1 VTEDGIASA
10 SRIPS
15 GIRHRSS
22 HPRHG
27 ARSPW
32 HSWFVSTRGQPEEHQ
47 PSAAIACALGEA
59 DLSNRQNRWLQ
70 LGQRATTD
78 VVTTANGLRLL
89 FRVAPGVEE
98 ELRQLA
104 ELERDCCAF
113 AEWSVHARGEELAL
127 DVTADSEE
135 GIAAVQA
142 MFDKLRSALATT
154 G

>member
-27 ARSPW
+27 ARPPW

-70 LGQRATTD
+70 LGQHATTD

-135 GIAAVQA
+135 GIASVQG